1 MTTKTSEF
9 ARGWVVLL
17 ACLIGVACG
26 ASPIPFNTIGFF
38 MPELNKEFGW
48 GFGEM
53 SLGITIYGVLAA
65 LLAPVFGAWADTYGA
80 KRVAMASMGLF
91 GLAFAAFALTP
102 DSIWGFYG
110 IWVAV
115 GLVGI
120 GSTPVTFSRLVNQW
134 YFKRRGLALGIMLLG
149 TSLAAVVIPPLVT
162 WAIAGFGWRTAHLV
176 VAALPLLIGLPVG
189 LLLLREPKGEEAP
202 PAVAAEMT
210 RGFTLGEAMRDR
222 RFWTMWVSIALV
234 ATAYGGAHIHMP
246 EIVKLHG
253 FPKESAANVMQVVGL
268 AILCG
273 RLGTGFLLDR
283 YWAPAVCLPILSLPA
298 LSCILLAGA
307 DPSFQTVLL
316 GAFLLGFAAGAE
328 SDLIAYLASRYFGLG
343 SYGKIYGML
352 YMAFGMASAVSPFL
366 YGTVRDRTGDYSAM
380 LYVAAALFVGGA
392 LLLLTLGRYPAAQE
406 GD

>member
-65 LLAPVFGAWADTYGA
+65 LLAPVFGAWADRYGA

-134 YFKRRGLALGIMLLG
+134 YFKRRGLALRTDDGNW
-149 TSLAAVVIPPLVT
+149 TLAAECDNC
-162 WAIAGFGWRTAHLV
+162 F
-176 VAALPLLIGLPVG
+176 
-189 LLLLREPKGEEAP
+189 
-202 PAVAAEMT
+202 
-210 RGFTLGEAMRDR
+210 
-222 RFWTMWVSIALV
+222 
-234 ATAYGGAHIHMP
+234 
-246 EIVKLHG
+246 
-253 FPKESAANVMQVVGL
+253 N
-268 AILCG
+268 
-273 RLGTGFLLDR
+273 
-283 YWAPAVCLPILSLPA
+283 
-298 LSCILLAGA
+298 
-307 DPSFQTVLL
+307 
-316 GAFLLGFAAGAE
+316 
-328 SDLIAYLASRYFGLG
+328 
-343 SYGKIYGML
+343 KIYNQSSL
-352 YMAFGMASAVSPFL
+352 SNYTYISPP
-366 YGTVRDRTGDYSAM
+366 GTWTIRARRK
-380 LYVAAALFVGGA
+380 F
-392 LLLLTLGRYPAAQE
+392 
-406 GD
+406 